1 MKGIG
6 LFGGT
11 FNPLHSGHL
20 KVAQDVRAQFNLEKI
35 CFIPSAIPPHKGTE
49 GLADVKDRY
58 QIIQTAMSPGKGLE
72 ASDVEI
78 HRQGPS
84 YTIDTV
90 RYFISTSPSTPCYL
104 IVGMDAFFEIDTWKS
119 YKKLFNLIPIIVMT
133 RPAEGIQMT
142 AAPVAELE
150 KYIHAH
156 VDPGYQFLEHESCFV
171 HPDPEK
177 QSVYLCYVTPVDIS
191 STQIRNY
198 VRQGVS
204 IKPMVPDTIEKYIY
218 KKGLYL

>member
-1 MKGIG
+1 
-6 LFGGT
+6 
-11 FNPLHSGHL
+11 
-20 KVAQDVRAQFNLEKI
+20 
-35 CFIPSAIPPHKGTE
+35 
-49 GLADVKDRY
+49 
-58 QIIQTAMSPGKGLE
+58 
-72 ASDVEI
+72 
-78 HRQGPS
+78 
-84 YTIDTV
+84 
-90 RYFISTSPSTPCYL
+90 
-104 IVGMDAFFEIDTWKS
+104 
-119 YKKLFNLIPIIVMT
+119 
-133 RPAEGIQMT
+133 MT

-177 QSVYLCYVTPVDIS
+177 QPVYLCYVTPVDIS

>member
-1 MKGIG
+1 LKGIG

-11 FNPLHSGHL
+11 FNPLHNGHL
-20 KVAQDVRAQFNLEKI
+20 TVAQDVKAQFNLGKI
-35 CFIPSAIPPHKGTE
+35 YFIPSAIPPHKGTE

-58 QIIQTAMSPGKGLE
+58 QIIQTAIFPGKGLKV
-72 ASDVEI
+72 SDAEI

-90 RYFISTSPSTPCYL
+90 MYFINKFPSTPCYL

-133 RPAEGIQMT
+133 RPVEGIQT
-142 AAPVAELE
+142 NATPVAELE
-150 KYIHAH
+150 KYIHAQ
-156 VDPGYQFLEHESCFV
+156 VDSGYEFLEHESCFV
-171 HPDPEK
+171 HPEK
-177 QSVYLCYVTPVDIS
+177 QPVYLCNVTPVDIS

-204 IKPMVPDTIEKYIY
+204 IKRLVPGTVEKYIHR
-218 KKGLYL
+218 KGLYL

>member
-1 MKGIG
+1 LKGIG

-11 FNPLHSGHL
+11 FNPLHNGHL
-20 KVAQDVRAQFNLEKI
+20 KVAQDVKAGFNLESI
-35 CFIPSAIPPHKGTE
+35 YFIPSSVPPHKGTE
-49 GLADVKDRY
+49 GLADVKDRF
-58 QIIQTAMSPGKGLE
+58 QIIQTAMGKGFT

-78 HRQGPS
+78 DRQGPS
-84 YTIDTV
+84 YSIDTV
-90 RYFISTSPSTPCYL
+90 RYFKDKLPASTLCYL
-104 IVGMDAFFEIDTWKS
+104 IVGMDAFLEIDTWRSFKT
-119 YKKLFNLIPIIVMT
+119 LFDLIPMIVMT
-133 RPAEGIQMT
+133 RPVKGTQITTRFIE
-142 AAPVAELE
+142 ELE

-156 VDPGYQFLEHESCFV
+156 VDSAYDFVEHKSCFI
-171 HPDPEK
+171 HPAK

-204 IKPMVPDTIEKYIY
+204 IKHMVPDAVEKYIH

>member
-11 FNPLHSGHL
+11 FNPLHNGHL
-20 KVAQDVRAQFNLEKI
+20 KVAQDVKAQFNLEEI
-35 CFIPSAIPPHKGTE
+35 YFIPSAIPPHKGTE
-49 GLADVKDRY
+49 GLANVIDRY
-58 QIIQTAMSPGKGLE
+58 QIIKTAMSPGRGLE

-90 RYFISTSPSTPCYL
+90 RYFINNSPSTPFYL

-119 YKKLFNLIPIIVMT
+119 YNKLFNLIPIIVMT

-142 AAPVAELE
+142 AAPVYELE
-150 KYIHAH
+150 KYIQAQ
-156 VDPGYQFLEHESCFV
+156 VDSGYEFSEHESCFV
-171 HPDPEK
+171 HPDK
-177 QSVYLCYVTPVDIS
+177 QPVYLCYVTPVDIS

-204 IKPMVPDTIEKYIY
+204 IKPMVPDTVENYIH

>member
-20 KVAQDVRAQFNLEKI
+20 KVAQDVKAQFNLEKI

-78 HRQGPS
+78 NRQGPS

-90 RYFISTSPSTPCYL
+90 RYFISNSPSTPCYL
-104 IVGMDAFFEIDTWKS
+104 IVGMDAFLEIDTWKS
-119 YKKLFNLIPIIVMT
+119 YKKLFNLISIIVMT
-133 RPAEGIQMT
+133 RPAEGIQMI
-142 AAPVAELE
+142 AAPVPELE

-156 VDPGYQFLEHESCFV
+156 VDSGYEFLEHESCFV
-171 HPDPEK
+171 HPEK
-177 QSVYLCYVTPVDIS
+177 QPVYLCYVTPVDIS

>member
-1 MKGIG
+1 LKGIG

-11 FNPLHSGHL
+11 FNPLHNGHL
-20 KVAQDVRAQFNLEKI
+20 KAAQDVRAQFNLEKI

-58 QIIQTAMSPGKGLE
+58 QMIQAAMSPDNGLV

-90 RYFISTSPSTPCYL
+90 RHFISNSPSTPCYL

-133 RPAEGIQMT
+133 RPAEGT
-142 AAPVAELE
+142 KKNVAPVAELE

-156 VDPGYQFLEHESCFV
+156 VDSGYQFVQHESRFV
-171 HPDPEK
+171 HPEK
-177 QSVYLCYVTPVDIS
+177 HPVCLCYVTPVDIS
-191 STQIRNY
+191 STRIRNS

-204 IKPMVPDTIEKYIY
+204 IKRMVPDTIEKYIH